1 MGICPDGV
9 VEDVVEMDD
18 VLVGRDGGNE
28 SAVEMAVRG
37 ESEEE
42 VVDAAELLEVCRGG
56 E

>member
-37 ESEEE
+37 ESEE

>member
-18 VLVGRDGGNE
+18 VLVGIDGGNE
-28 SAVEMAVRG
+28 SAAEIAVRG
-37 ESEEE
+37 ESEE

>member
-9 VEDVVEMDD
+9 VEDAVERDE

-37 ESEEE
+37 ESEE
-42 VVDAAELLEVCRGG
+42 VVDAAELVDVCSGG